1 MRLNKYIS
9 NSGICTRREADEL
22 INSGNIKVNNIT
34 IVELGYRIKKNDIVT
49 LNEREVK
56 HNKSIYI
63 LINKPKNYLM
73 ENNDNFKGRSLRS
86 IISNACEDYL
96 HPTQYLNEMDTGL
109 ILYTNNKKLIEKFS
123 RSENKIKEI
132 YQVTLE
138 QSLEFKDFKKIKNL
152 FLQEEINRKRGV
164 IAYVKEDEKMNKIG
178 IETYLTDIEKIKN
191 LFCSINCSL
200 SIDRVY
206 FAGLT
211 KKDLPRKKYRHLTQ
225 EEINLLMRI

>member
-49 LNEREVK
+49 LNEKEVK
-56 HNKSIYI
+56 YNKSIYI
-63 LINKPKNYLM
+63 LVNKPKKYLM
-73 ENNDNFKGRSLRS
+73 ERNDKFKGRSLRA

-96 HPTQYLNEMDTGL
+96 YPTQYLDEMDTGL

-123 RSENKIKEI
+123 KSEEKIKEI

-138 QSLEFKDFKKIKNL
+138 HSLELKDFKKIKNL

-164 IAYVKEDEKMNKIG
+164 IAYVKEDEKMSKIG
-178 IETYLTDIEKIKN
+178 IETYLGDIEKIKN
-191 LFCSINCSL
+191 LFCSINCNL

-225 EEINLLMRI
+225 EEINLLMRV